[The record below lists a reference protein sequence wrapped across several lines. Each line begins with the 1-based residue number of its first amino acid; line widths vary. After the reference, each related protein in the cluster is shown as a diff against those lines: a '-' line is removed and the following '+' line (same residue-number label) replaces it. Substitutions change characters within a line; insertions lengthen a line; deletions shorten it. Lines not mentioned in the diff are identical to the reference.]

1 MITSHENDLI
11 FLLGAGA
18 SVDAGL
24 PTVAKLTEHLRNR
37 LPTLSDPNGVIRPE
51 FGQVFDLIETYDPSV
66 AKNYERFF
74 EWIKLLLDVKKE
86 PFRKLICTN
95 ISNQF
100 IELMAHLSFVV
111 GGEIAHLLQSKPTT
125 PDYLGRLTDFLPKKG
140 RLKVF
145 TLNYDCCLED
155 ICQAKGVGLPTG
167 FDPKTK
173 KWKPSLFR
181 SKSIGINLFKLHGS
195 LHWFG
200 TRDKRLSNDEFQYN
214 LVLMELRSEERENL
228 PSYIDVSP
236 RPELILG
243 PGNKIQPD
251 DPFLTLFYEF
261 QSSLLRA
268 KICVIIGYSY
278 QDSHINSVLDQADDR
293 GVRIIDVNPSAPAGR
308 YLPSNGYH
316 YLRQPAKHALL
327 NGSIKQ
333 EIDEIVS

>member
-1 MITSHENDLI
+1 MRTYRGKTNDI
-11 FLLGAGA
+11 VFLLGAGA

-24 PTVAKLTEHLRNR
+24 PTVAKLTEDLRNR

-111 GGEIAHLLQSKPTT
+111 GEEIAHLLQSKPTT
-125 PDYLGRLTDFLPKKG
+125 PDYLRRLTDFLPEKG

-155 ICQAKGVGLPTG
+155 ICQAKGVELTTG

-195 LHWFG
+195 LRWFG

-236 RPELILG
+236 KPELILG

-261 QSSLLRA
+261 QSSLLQA

-278 QDSHINSVLDQADDR
+278 QDFHINSVLDQAVDR
-293 GVRIIDVNPSAPAGR
+293 GIRIVDVNPTNLSTR
-308 YLPSNGYH
+308 YLTHDHYH
-316 YLRQPAKHALL
+316 HLPLHARDA
-327 NGSIKQ
+327 SVSRKIIS
-333 EIDEIVS
+333 EIRKI